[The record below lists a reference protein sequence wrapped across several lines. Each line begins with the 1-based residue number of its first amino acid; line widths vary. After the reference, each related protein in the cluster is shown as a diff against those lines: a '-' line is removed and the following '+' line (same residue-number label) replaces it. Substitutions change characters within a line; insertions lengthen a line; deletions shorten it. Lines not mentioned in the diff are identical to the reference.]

1 MKYLLLF
8 LLFLALGWH
17 WRNGRSRQLRQ
28 RAGRS
33 RGTAPAPVAMVP
45 CAHCGTH
52 LPQHE
57 AVAGVQDVYC
67 SAAHRAARE
76 P

>member
-8 LLFLALGWH
+8 VLFLALGWQ
-17 WRNGRSRQLRQ
+17 WRSRRSGQMRQ
-28 RAGRS
+28 RARQ
-33 RGTAPAPVAMVP
+33 TPPQAITMVP
-45 CAHCGTH
+45 CAHCATH

-57 AVAGVQDVYC
+57 AVAGAHGFYC